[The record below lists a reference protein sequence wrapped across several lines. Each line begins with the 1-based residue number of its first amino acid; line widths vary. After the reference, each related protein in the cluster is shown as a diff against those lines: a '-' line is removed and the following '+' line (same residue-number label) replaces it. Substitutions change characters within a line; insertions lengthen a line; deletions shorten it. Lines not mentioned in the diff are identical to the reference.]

1 MSLVTALIWCD
12 WRCRRRIE
20 KVEQFSGKRDL
31 KSSLD
36 LRLKDLVVYEV
47 KFVLCTEYNFEVV

>member
-1 MSLVTALIWCD
+1 MSLVNALIGKVGIAE
-12 WRCRRRIE
+12 RIE

-31 KSSLD
+31 KNSLD

-47 KFVLCTEYNFEVV
+47 KFVLCTEYSFEVA